1 MAVNYV
7 NLKCLDPFISHF
19 KNCVGCSYQYYKLQ
33 LFARSGDL
41 FITAISVW
49 NGFGI
54 LSLNKIWECLAL
66 CPGFSWDRVNYP
78 FSSWWSVKEIKTVSG
93 NCLGRD
99 IETARR
105 TPFPACSQA
114 AEAGCLL
121 PLVDGKQEWDWAQLV
136 AEWGYPAA
144 AWEADFASLRKPLTP
159 SLPHRM
165 PALAKTGSGTCLWKT
180 RSLNQHLEALCF
192 KIKQGLKS
200 C

>member
-19 KNCVGCSYQYYKLQ
+19 KNCVGCSCQYYKLQ
-33 LFARSGDL
+33 LFAHSGDL

-105 TPFPACSQA
+105 TPFPARSQA

-144 AWEADFASLRKPLTP
+144 AWEADFASLRKHPRAHTQPAP
-159 SLPHRM
+159 SDASVGKDWLRDLFVENKVFK
-165 PALAKTGSGTCLWKT
+165 PAPGS
-180 RSLNQHLEALCF
+180 SLL
-192 KIKQGLKS
+192 
-200 C
+200 